1 MNIENIPV
9 RRMDILKEM
18 ELYNKRIRDNV
29 SKNFNSDEIKS
40 YDLGVKNAMNVLEML
55 VSAKGKET
63 GRLIYQK
70 YGEETHEVE
79 EYARLSEV
87 LEEMYHGQNKNH

>member
-1 MNIENIPV
+1 MNIENISV

-18 ELYNKRIRDNV
+18 ELYNKRIRENI
-29 SKNFNSDEIKS
+29 SKHLNYEEIKN
-40 YDLGVKNAMNVLEML
+40 YDLGVERTMNVLEML
-55 VSAKGKET
+55 VSAKGEET

-79 EYARLSEV
+79 MYVRLSDV
-87 LEEMYHGQNKNH
+87 LEEMHYGENKNH